1 MNTPSGPADTAAVQ
15 AEQHLVRLN
24 GQVDSL
30 RAVLIRLL
38 QDVVVAEKRLGN
50 SESGHLLEANE
61 RLVVAALL
69 NQTDIETASRA
80 LDIAARSAERDALTQ
95 LPNRLLLLDS
105 FALAINNARRSGTR
119 LGLLFIDLDKFKR
132 INDTLGHA
140 VGDEALKH
148 VARCL
153 ASSVAAADT
162 VSRYGGDEF
171 VVLLADVSHGADAL
185 LVADQMIALLN
196 QPCQIGGHQLHL
208 SASIGVSIFPDDGE
222 DAITLIERADA
233 AMYRA
238 KREGPGTALCHSD
251 RVEPGPAPKS
261 LLHAALPALR
271 LAFADPLAAQAD
283 RNDHLREANE
293 QLVLAALD
301 AQVLQDA
308 MLDAQRRQREFL
320 TGVAN
325 ELSDPMAPI
334 RLAAAQ
340 LGLAPSH
347 EALLPRAQAIIE
359 HQAAHMSRLV
369 GDLLDMV
376 NGHAGR
382 LRFKR
387 ESVDLISILDA
398 AITFVQPA
406 MAGRHQHFSSQLPAR
421 PLTIHGHPGHLS
433 QIVGN
438 LLDNAS
444 KYTPDGGQIS
454 LSATRVGSTVEIRV
468 VDSGL
473 GITADALP
481 NVFAP
486 FAQDTHAIGFNGIG
500 LGIGLTVVKELVE
513 AHGGTV
519 VASSGGRGQGSLFL
533 VTLPVSGAL
542 STGLPVSA

>member
-1 MNTPSGPADTAAVQ
+1 
-15 AEQHLVRLN
+15 
-24 GQVDSL
+24 
-30 RAVLIRLL
+30 
-38 QDVVVAEKRLGN
+38 
-50 SESGHLLEANE
+50 
-61 RLVVAALL
+61 
-69 NQTDIETASRA
+69 
-80 LDIAARSAERDALTQ
+80 
-95 LPNRLLLLDS
+95 
-105 FALAINNARRSGTR
+105 
-119 LGLLFIDLDKFKR
+119 
-132 INDTLGHA
+132 
-140 VGDEALKH
+140 
-148 VARCL
+148 
-153 ASSVAAADT
+153 
-162 VSRYGGDEF
+162 
-171 VVLLADVSHGADAL
+171 
-185 LVADQMIALLN
+185 
-196 QPCQIGGHQLHL
+196 
-208 SASIGVSIFPDDGE
+208 
-222 DAITLIERADA
+222 
-233 AMYRA
+233 
-238 KREGPGTALCHSD
+238 
-251 RVEPGPAPKS
+251 
-261 LLHAALPALR
+261 
-271 LAFADPLAAQAD
+271 
-283 RNDHLREANE
+283 
-293 QLVLAALD
+293 
-301 AQVLQDA
+301 
-308 MLDAQRRQREFL
+308 
-320 TGVAN
+320 
-325 ELSDPMAPI
+325 
-334 RLAAAQ
+334 
-340 LGLAPSH
+340 
-347 EALLPRAQAIIE
+347 
-359 HQAAHMSRLV
+359 MSRLV